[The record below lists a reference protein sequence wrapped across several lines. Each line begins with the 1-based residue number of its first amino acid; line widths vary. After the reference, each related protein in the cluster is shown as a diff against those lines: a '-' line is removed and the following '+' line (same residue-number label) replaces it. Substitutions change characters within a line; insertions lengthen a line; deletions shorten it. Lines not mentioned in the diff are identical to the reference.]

1 MNTERQYVYK
11 YVDGG
16 IEKYVGITN
25 DLPKRFYQHTKD
37 KLNEMKNPDVYYFP
51 VKHRGDADMLETYLI
66 NYYNTGKYYN
76 VAKTQKGDFSFFD
89 VCDRLP
95 WVLYDGNVNE
105 SLPLFSVSGL
115 IGAKNTEVV
124 YKTVTEYVDKPIYID
139 EKSTSKREEKCW
151 NDIKKTSD
159 YLKHEINCDTEVI
172 KFLENLILDKEYS
185 ECMDFIQKGLYL
197 HKKRLQGMMAYQKE
211 FSKGWF
217 RWNKNRLDRLTR
229 ILYIIRLQLEQHEGH
244 KYDNDWE
251 KDYYENQN

>member
-76 VAKTQKGDFSFFD
+76 VAKTQKGDFSFLD

-115 IGAKNTEVV
+115 VGAKNTEVV
-124 YKTVTEYVDKPIYID
+124 YKTVIKNVDKVIYVD
-139 EKSTSKREEKCW
+139 EKSTDKRINMYLDKIR
-151 NDIKKTSD
+151 NLSD
-159 YLKHEINCDTEVI
+159 YLEYEINCDTQVI
-172 KFLENLILDKEYS
+172 QYLEKLLLNAEYA
-185 ECMDFIQKGLYL
+185 EQIDFIQKGLYL
-197 HKKRLQGMMAYQKE
+197 HKKRLQGTKAYQRE

-217 RWNKNRLDRLTR
+217 SWNKNRLNRLIH
-229 ILYIIRLQLEQHEGH
+229 ILYVIRLQLEQHEGH
-244 KYDNDWE
+244 RCNDDWE
-251 KDYYENQN
+251 RDYYGKQN